1 MEDVFLF
8 LKKVES
14 LQVEL
19 RKKENVFQA
28 LEEAAEEIFQALEML
43 MFFQTLEKL
52 SMSFQALK

>member
-1 MEDVFLF
+1 MEHVFLF

-14 LQVEL
+14 LQMVL

-28 LEEAAEEIFQALEML
+28 LEEGMEEFFQALVML
-43 MFFQTLEKL
+43 MFFQTLEKV